1 MVSTIPQEKAE
12 DMENQWVAI
21 VRELGPA
28 FASQA
33 AKHDAEGSFV
43 AENYEQLRQH
53 KLFSARVPEELGG
66 WGNPLRH
73 LCSNTGTGP
82 L

>member
-1 MVSTIPQEKAE
+1 MVSIISQEKT
-12 DMENQWVAI
+12 ENIENPWVAI

-66 WGNPLRH
+66 VGQPTPTFVR
-73 LCSNTGTGP
+73 
-82 L
+82 